1 VSYNNTYL
9 NILASYAWT
18 GKSLQFTN
26 ELTNAHN
33 SGEIN
38 LMFDSGAFTKFTS
51 NRGYDFVNLD
61 DYSRYIE
68 RWGDSCENYIMLDVI
83 GDHQQS
89 KDNYELMVKRGL
101 KPMFVFTTN
110 DDDWSYY
117 RDTLEVNPHV
127 NVSGGAF
134 MKGDW
139 LNKRYQDADMYGEGK
154 AKVHGLAYVKYP
166 TMYQLPLHSVDS
178 SSWSQA
184 PLMFGNCVY
193 FDEGLKTVNYKD
205 ILTKK
210 VPMPRKLIEM
220 LEKCKITPKQ
230 FSNISNHKGG
240 SNIELLTSI
249 IAHLEYQRYSKR
261 NGLNL
266 FLSIISRKQLKQIQY
281 VNSAINEGTLTYEN
295 YKKITV

>member
-1 VSYNNTYL
+1 MRLNNTYL

-18 GKSLQFTN
+18 GKSIQFTK
-26 ELTNAHN
+26 ELTDAHN
-33 SGEIN
+33 NQQIN

-51 NRGYDFVNLD
+51 KAGYDFINLD
-61 DYSRYIE
+61 DYCNYVTK
-68 RWGDSCENYIMLDVI
+68 WGDSCENYIMLDVI
-83 GDHQQS
+83 GNHVES
-89 KDNYELMVKRGL
+89 KNNYELMVKRGL
-101 KPMFVFTTN
+101 KPMYVFTTN
-110 DDDWSYY
+110 DNDWSYY
-117 RDTLEVNPHV
+117 KDTLDINPHV

-134 MKGDW
+134 LKGDW
-139 LNKRYQDADMYGEGK
+139 LTKRYQDADMYGEGK

-193 FDEGLKTVNYKD
+193 FDNGLKTINYKD

-210 VPMPRKLIEM
+210 VKMPRKLIEV
-220 LEKCKITPKQ
+220 LEKCKITPTQ
-230 FSNISNHKGG
+230 FSKLENHKGG

-249 IAHLEYQRYSKR
+249 IAHLEYQKISKR

-266 FLSIISRKQLKQIQY
+266 FLSIISRKQLKQILY
-281 VNSAINEGTLTYEN
+281 VDEALKQGTLTYEN
-295 YKKITV
+295 YKKV